1 MKVIRKHFDEKAFQ
15 EACEEK
21 FRREYGTDPYGHI
34 DMPIYGVGRIGL
46 EDIVERIKKEVGE
59 ENFTKTEEYKLIQ
72 AQINWSDNNSVWLIV
87 SDMNG
92 DNIKL
97 ISAKDCQIIEDEEL

>member
-21 FRREYGTDPYGHI
+21 LRREYGTDPYGRI
-34 DMPIYGVGRIGL
+34 DMPIYGVGRISL

-59 ENFTKTEEYKLIQ
+59 ENFTKTEEYKLIHVQ
-72 AQINWSDNNSVWLIV
+72 VNWSGNYSVWLVV

-92 DNIKL
+92 NNIQL
-97 ISAKDCQIIEDEEL
+97 ISAKDCQIVEDEEL